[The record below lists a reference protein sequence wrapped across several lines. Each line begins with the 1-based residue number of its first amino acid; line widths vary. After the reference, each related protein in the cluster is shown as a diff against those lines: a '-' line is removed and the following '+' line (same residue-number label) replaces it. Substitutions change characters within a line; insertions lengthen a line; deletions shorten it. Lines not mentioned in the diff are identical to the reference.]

1 VITYVYDFLR
11 NQGNKSRSLAMPRA
25 MGKFRIKSKKHDG
38 RNSQPTRPARLH
50 HVVLSLVDGQLV
62 QSTFCAI
69 EDRGRLR
76 VAIVLRQAEQWRF
89 LDWAGVRLRP
99 PLAADLP
106 KLTKA
111 ELLPHRDLQAWFAMT
126 LEQQDAQLAA
136 AA

>member
-1 VITYVYDFLR
+1 
-11 NQGNKSRSLAMPRA
+11 MPRA
-25 MGKFRIKSKKHDG
+25 MGKFRIKSKMSKFNGAKHDG
-38 RNSQPTRPARLH
+38 RNSQTTWPARLH

-99 PLAADLP
+99 PPAADLP
-106 KLTKA
+106 KLTNA

-126 LEQQDAQLAA
+126 LEQQDAELAA